1 MKFVNVAK
9 CPKCE
14 KVVDW
19 AEFETLNYP
28 RLEGEGFK
36 WGRFEI
42 DHRPR
47 GQAPPLAH

>member
-1 MKFVNVAK
+1 MTATKKATTRPTTRLRDLLK
-9 CPKCE
+9 
-14 KVVDW
+14 
-19 AEFETLNYP
+19 LNYP

-42 DHRPR
+42 DHRLR